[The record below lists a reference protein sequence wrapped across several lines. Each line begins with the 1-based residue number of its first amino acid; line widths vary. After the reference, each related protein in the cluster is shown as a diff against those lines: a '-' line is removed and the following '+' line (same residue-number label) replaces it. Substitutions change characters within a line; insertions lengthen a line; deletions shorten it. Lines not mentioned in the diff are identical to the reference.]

1 MGKRVLVAYA
11 SRMGWTKEIAEEVG
25 AELRSR
31 GVEVDVLP
39 CSADPKPDGYDAVV
53 IGSAL
58 YVRRWDKAASTYLKQ
73 YAPVLGERSTWLFQS
88 GPCGEGAET
97 EQLDPP
103 RAVAKQMKKH
113 GLRSPRTFGGRLDVE
128 HATGPLSRWM
138 GKDGPLS
145 GDFRDWKLI
154 RKWAQ
159 DIANEL
165 TTERSPRRAHDKS
178 DG

>member
-1 MGKRVLVAYA
+1 VKNRVLVAYA
-11 SRMGWTKEIAEEVG
+11 SRMGSTKEIAEEVG

-31 GVEVDVLP
+31 GLDVDVLP
-39 CSADPKPDGYDAVV
+39 CSSGPGPDSYDAVI
-53 IGSAL
+53 IGSAIYL
-58 YVRRWDKAASTYLKQ
+58 RRWDRAASSYLKQ
-73 YAPVLGERSTWLFQS
+73 YAPALPERSTWLFQS
-88 GPCGEGAET
+88 GPCGDGAAT

-113 GLRSPRTFGGRLDVE
+113 GLPKPRTFGGRLDVE
-128 HATGPLSRWM
+128 HAIGPVSRWM

-154 RKWAQ
+154 RGWAQ

-165 TTERSPRRAHDKS
+165 TTVRSPRRAQ
-178 DG
+178 